1 MRDIIVSLVLLG
13 LLPACF
19 KRPYI
24 GLLVFSWLAYMR
36 VQDLTWGFAKH
47 MRWSFYVMV
56 LTFVGFVRQARGN
69 YFIANYR
76 TYVLI
81 AIMIMGGIGLCLA
94 TQADSRHFSR
104 YFEFVKIICIALFTT
119 ALVNDKERLRI
130 MLWVI
135 ALSFGFYGLKSG
147 VGGVLSG
154 GNMII
159 KTGPGGMLKDNND
172 FALALAMSVPMLF
185 HLGWTERRPIIKK
198 TFFFLLPLTV
208 ISVALTHSRGGFLS
222 CTMAIGVLIWRSRN
236 RLNGIAVGLVVAI
249 LAFALAPESYKER
262 LSTIKDYETEGSAS
276 SRLRAWKIATRMATA
291 NPFFGV
297 GFGLFP
303 RHFVEFCDDPS
314 PLELQ
319 GKGVIVAHSSY
330 LQIWAEF
337 GTPAL
342 ILYLSLILVSFLDIW
357 KIRKMAA
364 RRYYS
369 SWILNYCTLFEGSLV
384 AFTVGATFL
393 NRAHFDLFYQWVGLI
408 ICFGVIARREMAQE
422 GKVAANVTKSARQR
436 SPVTTLGAQGFERRR
451 QLPGFRPAMSRER

>member
-1 MRDIIVSLVLLG
+1 MRDIIVSLIILG
-13 LLPACF
+13 LLPSCF

-56 LTFVGFVRQARGN
+56 LTFVGFIRQAKGN
-69 YFIANYR
+69 YFIGNYR
-76 TYVLI
+76 TYVMVALLI
-81 AIMIMGGIGLCLA
+81 IGFVGLCLA
-94 TQADSRHFSR
+94 RDPTDKHFSR
-104 YFEFVKIICIALFTT
+104 FVEYIKIICIALFTT
-119 ALVNDKERLRI
+119 TLVADKERLRI

-147 VGGVLSG
+147 IGGVLSG
-154 GNMII
+154 GQMVI

-172 FALALAMSVPMLF
+172 FALALAMAVPMLF

-208 ISVALTHSRGGFLS
+208 ISVGLTHSRGGFLS
-222 CTMAIGVLIWRSRN
+222 CAMAIGVLVWRSRN
-236 RLNGIAVGLVVAI
+236 RLNGIAVGIIVGI
-249 LAFALAPESYKER
+249 LAFAFAPESYKER
-262 LSTIKDYETEGSAS
+262 LSTIKDYQSEGSAS
-276 SRLRAWKIATRMATA
+276 SRIRAWKIASRMAMA

-297 GFGLFP
+297 GFGMFP
-303 RHFVEFCDDPS
+303 RHFVEFCEDPT
-314 PLELQ
+314 PLELE

-342 ILYLSLILVSFLDIW
+342 FLYLTLIVVTFFQIW

-369 SWILNYCTLFEGSLV
+369 SWILNYCTLFEASLV
-384 AFTVGATFL
+384 AFAVGSTFL
-393 NRAHFDLFYQWVGLI
+393 NRAHFDLFYQWVALV
-408 ICFGVIARREMAQE
+408 ICFGEIARREMAQDAQVVRAE
-422 GKVAANVTKSARQR
+422 PSSRKERGRVTVMGGR
-436 SPVTTLGAQGFERRR
+436 GFDRRP